1 MKRFVVGLLATIGLL
16 ALLLAGGAVAAV
28 WLLLPAKPDLPGQI
42 VLTLDLRQGLDE
54 VAATDPL
61 AAFGLAATP
70 TLTEVILALDQAG
83 RDPRVK
89 GLLAQLSGAGPGFA
103 QTQELRAALAE
114 FRAQGKFAYGYADS
128 FGEFGPGTRGYY
140 LATAFEQIHLQP
152 VGSLGLTGI
161 LIETPF
167 LRGLFDKLGIQP
179 SGDKRG
185 AYKTAADMFLEEE
198 LTPAHKETLESLA
211 DSLHQQIKSG
221 IGDGRALDPALVA
234 RLIDDGPYYALEA
247 QQAGLVDRL
256 SYWDEVVEQAKQ
268 TAGLGSELVGL
279 ADYARAVEEVP
290 GDAPVI
296 ALVHGVGQI
305 QRGDSDYGP
314 AGGWV
319 MGGDTVA
326 GALAAAID
334 DPQVEAILFRIDSG
348 GGSAV
353 AAETI
358 GHQVRRA
365 VEQGKPVIVSMGD
378 MAASGG
384 YWIAMD
390 ASKIVAGAGTLT
402 GSIGVF
408 AGKPVLDRFWQ
419 EIGVNWGRV
428 QRGENADMW
437 SLGLEFDARGRA
449 RLEAFLDRIYEA
461 FIEGVARGRQM
472 AESDVLKAAEGRVW
486 TGAQA
491 KELGLVD
498 ELGGFD
504 RALELAREAI
514 GLARDRPVELRLF
527 PPARSPWEQALDLLG
542 GAPIGLDAVR
552 SWLLRWL
559 AAPGV
564 LSAPPLLLR

>member
-1 MKRFVVGLLATIGLL
+1 M
-16 ALLLAGGAVAAV
+16 AAV
-28 WLLLPAKPDLPGQI
+28 WLLLPARPDLPGEI

-61 AAFGLAATP
+61 AVFGLGAAP
-70 TLTEVILALDQAG
+70 TLTEVILALDEAG

-89 GLLAQLSGAGPGFA
+89 GLVAQLSGEGPGFA

-167 LRGLFDKLGIQP
+167 LRGLLDRLRVQP

-185 AYKTAADMFLEEE
+185 VYKTAADMFLEEE
-198 LTPAHKETLESLA
+198 LTPPHREVLESLA
-211 DSLHQQIKSG
+211 DSLDQQIKSG

-234 RLIDDGPYYALEA
+234 RLIDDGPYFALEA

-256 SYWDEVVEQAKQ
+256 SYWDEVIEQAKHA
-268 TAGLGSELVGL
+268 AGAASELVGV
-279 ADYARAVEEVP
+279 ADYARALDEVP
-290 GDAPVI
+290 ADAPVI
-296 ALVHGVGQI
+296 ALVRGVGQI

-326 GALAAAID
+326 GAIAAAID

-353 AAETI
+353 ASETI

-365 VEQGKPVIVSMGD
+365 VEEGKPVIVSMGD

-390 ASKIVAGAGTLT
+390 ASRIVAGAGTLT

-419 EIGVNWGRV
+419 EVGVNWGRV

-437 SLGLEFDARGRA
+437 SLGLDFDVRGRA

-472 AESDVLKAAEGRVW
+472 SESDVRKAAEGRVW

-498 ELGGFD
+498 DLGGFE

-514 GLARDRPVELRLF
+514 GLARDRPVELRPF
-527 PPARSPWEQALDLLG
+527 PPARAPWEQALDLLG
-542 GAPIGLDAVR
+542 GAPIGLDAAR
-552 SWLLRWL
+552 SWVLRWL

>member
-16 ALLLAGGAVAAV
+16 ALVLAGGAVAAV
-28 WLLLPAKPDLPGQI
+28 WLLLPARPDLPSQI

-54 VAATDPL
+54 AAATDPL
-61 AAFGLAATP
+61 AALGLAGRP
-70 TLTEVILALDQAG
+70 TLTEVILALEQAA

-89 GLLAQLSGAGPGFA
+89 GLLAQLSGEGPGFA

-114 FRAQGKFAYGYADS
+114 FRAQGKFAYAYADS

-152 VGSLGLTGI
+152 VGSLGLTGL

-167 LRGLFDKLGIQP
+167 LRDLFDKLGIQP

-185 AYKTAADMFLEEE
+185 VYKTAADMFLEDG
-198 LTPAHKETLESLA
+198 LTPAHKEALEALA
-211 DSLHQQIKSG
+211 DSLDQQIKSG
-221 IGDGRALDPALVA
+221 IGEGRALEPALVA
-234 RLIDDGPYYALEA
+234 RLIDDGPYFALEA

-256 SYWDEVVEQAKQ
+256 SYWDEVREQAKEA
-268 TAGLGSELVGL
+268 AGAGSELVGL
-279 ADYARAVEEVP
+279 ADYARALDEVP

-296 ALVHGVGQI
+296 ALVRGVGQI

-326 GALAAAID
+326 GALADAIH
-334 DPQVEAILFRIDSG
+334 DPEVEAILFRIDSG

-353 AAETI
+353 ASETI
-358 GHQVRRA
+358 GREVRRA
-365 VEQGKPVIVSMGD
+365 VEAGKPVIVSMGD
-378 MAASGG
+378 VAASGG

-408 AGKPVLDRFWQ
+408 AGKPVLDRLWQ
-419 EIGVNWGRV
+419 EVGVNWGRV
-428 QRGENADMW
+428 QRGANADMW
-437 SLGLEFDARGRA
+437 STGLDFDERGRA

-461 FIEGVARGRQM
+461 FVEGVARGRQM
-472 AESDVLKAAEGRVW
+472 PESDVRKAAEGRVW

-498 ELGGFD
+498 DLGGFA

-514 GLARDRPVELRLF
+514 GLEPDRPVELRLF
-527 PPARSPWEQALDLLG
+527 PPVRTPFEQALELLD

-552 SWLLRWL
+552 SWLLRRL
-559 AAPGV
+559 AAPGM
-564 LSAPPLLLR
+564 LSAPPLVLR

>member
-28 WLLLPAKPDLPGQI
+28 WLLLPARPELPTQI
-42 VLTLDLRQGLDE
+42 VLTLDLRQGVDE
-54 VAATDPL
+54 VAATEPL
-61 AAFGLAATP
+61 AALGLAAPP
-70 TLTEVILALDQAG
+70 TLTEVILALEQAG

-89 GLLAQLSGAGPGFA
+89 GLVAQLSGEGPGFA
-103 QTQELRAALAE
+103 QAQELRAALAD
-114 FRAQGKFAYGYADS
+114 FRAQGKFAYAYADS

-185 AYKTAADMFLEEE
+185 TYKTAADMFLEDE
-198 LTPAHKETLESLA
+198 LTPAHKEALESLA
-211 DSLHQQIKSG
+211 DSLDRQVKSG
-221 IGDGRALDPALVA
+221 IGAGRALDAALVA
-234 RLIDDGPYYALEA
+234 RLIDDGPYFALEA

-256 SYWDEVVEQAKQ
+256 SYWDEVQEQAQ
-268 TAGLGSELVGL
+268 EAAGAGSELVGV
-279 ADYARAVEEVP
+279 ADYARVLEEPP

-296 ALVHGVGQI
+296 ALVRGVGQI

-326 GALAAAID
+326 GAIAAAID

-365 VEQGKPVIVSMGD
+365 VEGGKPVIVSMGD

-419 EIGVNWGRV
+419 EVGVTWGRV
-428 QRGENADMW
+428 QRGDNADMW
-437 SLGLEFDARGRA
+437 SIGLDFDARGRA

-461 FIEGVARGRQM
+461 FIDGVARGRQM
-472 AESDVLKAAEGRVW
+472 PESDVIKAAEGRVW

-491 KELGLVD
+491 MELGLVD

-542 GAPIGLDAVR
+542 GSPIGLDAVG
-552 SWLLRWL
+552 SGLLRWL

>member
-61 AAFGLAATP
+61 AAFGLGAAP
-70 TLTEVILALDQAG
+70 TLTEVILALEQAG
-83 RDPRVK
+83 EDPRVK
-89 GLLAQLSGAGPGFA
+89 GLLAQLSGEGPGFA
-103 QTQELRAALAE
+103 QSQELRAALAE
-114 FRAQGKFAYGYADS
+114 FRAQGKFAYAYADS

-185 AYKTAADMFLEEE
+185 AYKTAADMFLEDE
-198 LTPAHKETLESLA
+198 LTPAHKEALESLA
-211 DSLHQQIKSG
+211 DSLDQQIKSG

-234 RLIDDGPYYALEA
+234 RLIDDGPYFALEA

-256 SYWDEVVEQAKQ
+256 SYWDEVMEQAKQ
-268 TAGLGSELVGL
+268 AAGAGSELVGV
-279 ADYARAVEEVP
+279 ADYARAVGEVP
-290 GDAPVI
+290 SDAPVI
-296 ALVHGVGQI
+296 ALVRGVGQI

-326 GALAAAID
+326 GAIAAAID

-353 AAETI
+353 ASETI

-461 FIEGVARGRQM
+461 FIDGVARGRQM
-472 AESDVLKAAEGRVW
+472 AESDVRKAAEGRVW

-504 RALELAREAI
+504 RALEVAREAI

>member
-1 MKRFVVGLLATIGLL
+1 
-16 ALLLAGGAVAAV
+16 
-28 WLLLPAKPDLPGQI
+28 

-61 AAFGLAATP
+61 AVFGLGAAP
-70 TLTEVILALDQAG
+70 TLTEVILALDEAG

-89 GLLAQLSGAGPGFA
+89 GLVAQLSGEGPGFA

-167 LRGLFDKLGIQP
+167 LRGLLDRLRVQP

-185 AYKTAADMFLEEE
+185 VYKTAADMFLEEE
-198 LTPAHKETLESLA
+198 LTPPHREVLESLA
-211 DSLHQQIKSG
+211 DSLDQQIKSG

-234 RLIDDGPYYALEA
+234 RLIDDGPYFALEA

-256 SYWDEVVEQAKQ
+256 SYWDEVIEQAKHA
-268 TAGLGSELVGL
+268 AGAASELVGV
-279 ADYARAVEEVP
+279 ADYARALDEVP
-290 GDAPVI
+290 ADAPVI
-296 ALVHGVGQI
+296 ALVRGVGQI

-326 GALAAAID
+326 GAIAAAID

-353 AAETI
+353 ASETI

-365 VEQGKPVIVSMGD
+365 VEEGKPVIVSMGD

-390 ASKIVAGAGTLT
+390 ASRIVAGAGTLT

-419 EIGVNWGRV
+419 EVGVNWGRV

-437 SLGLEFDARGRA
+437 SLGLDFDVRGRA

-472 AESDVLKAAEGRVW
+472 SESDVRKAAEGRVW

-498 ELGGFD
+498 DLGGFE

-514 GLARDRPVELRLF
+514 GLARDRPVELRPF
-527 PPARSPWEQALDLLG
+527 PPARAPWEQALDLLG
-542 GAPIGLDAVR
+542 GAPIGLDAAR
-552 SWLLRWL
+552 SWVLRWL

>member
-16 ALLLAGGAVAAV
+16 ALLLAGGAMAAV
-28 WLLLPAKPDLPGQI
+28 WLLLPARPDLPGEI

-61 AAFGLAATP
+61 AVFGLGAAP
-70 TLTEVILALDQAG
+70 TLTEVILALDEAG

-89 GLLAQLSGAGPGFA
+89 GLVAQLSGEGPGFA

-167 LRGLFDKLGIQP
+167 LRGLLDRLRVQP

-185 AYKTAADMFLEEE
+185 VYKTAADMFLEEE
-198 LTPAHKETLESLA
+198 LTPPHREVLESLA
-211 DSLHQQIKSG
+211 DSLDQQIKSG

-234 RLIDDGPYYALEA
+234 RLIDDGPYFALEA

-256 SYWDEVVEQAKQ
+256 SYWDEVIEQAKHA
-268 TAGLGSELVGL
+268 AGAASELVGV
-279 ADYARAVEEVP
+279 ADYARALDEVP
-290 GDAPVI
+290 ADAPVI
-296 ALVHGVGQI
+296 ALVRGVGQI

-326 GALAAAID
+326 GAIAAAID

-353 AAETI
+353 ASETI

-365 VEQGKPVIVSMGD
+365 VEEGKPVIVSMGD

-390 ASKIVAGAGTLT
+390 ASRIVAGAGTLT

-419 EIGVNWGRV
+419 EVGVNWGRV

-437 SLGLEFDARGRA
+437 SLGLDFDVRGRA

-472 AESDVLKAAEGRVW
+472 SESDVRKAAEGRVW

-498 ELGGFD
+498 DLGGFE

-514 GLARDRPVELRLF
+514 GLARDRPVELRPF
-527 PPARSPWEQALDLLG
+527 PPARAPWEQALDLLG
-542 GAPIGLDAVR
+542 GAPIGLDAAR
-552 SWLLRWL
+552 SWVLRWL

>member
-1 MKRFVVGLLATIGLL
+1 MKRFVVGLLATLGLL
-16 ALLLAGGAVAAV
+16 ALLLAGGAMAAV
-28 WLLLPAKPDLPGQI
+28 WLLLPARPDLPGEI

-61 AAFGLAATP
+61 AVFGLGAAP
-70 TLTEVILALDQAG
+70 TLTEVILALDEAG

-89 GLLAQLSGAGPGFA
+89 GLVAQLSGEGPGFA

-167 LRGLFDKLGIQP
+167 LRGLLDRLRVQP

-185 AYKTAADMFLEEE
+185 VYKTAADMFLEEE
-198 LTPAHKETLESLA
+198 LTPPHREVLESLA
-211 DSLHQQIKSG
+211 DSLDQQIKSG

-234 RLIDDGPYYALEA
+234 RLIDDGPYFALEA

-256 SYWDEVVEQAKQ
+256 SYWDEVIEQAKHA
-268 TAGLGSELVGL
+268 AGAASELVGV
-279 ADYARAVEEVP
+279 ADYARAVDEVP
-290 GDAPVI
+290 ADAPVI
-296 ALVHGVGQI
+296 ALVRGVGQI

-326 GALAAAID
+326 GAIAAAID

-353 AAETI
+353 ASETI

-365 VEQGKPVIVSMGD
+365 VEEGKPVIVSMGD

-390 ASKIVAGAGTLT
+390 ASRIVAGAGTLT

-419 EIGVNWGRV
+419 EVGVNWGRV

-437 SLGLEFDARGRA
+437 SLGLDFDVRGRA

-472 AESDVLKAAEGRVW
+472 SESDVRKAAEGRVW

-498 ELGGFD
+498 DLGGFE

-514 GLARDRPVELRLF
+514 GLARDRPVELRPF
-527 PPARSPWEQALDLLG
+527 PPARAPWEQALDLFG
-542 GAPIGLDAVR
+542 GAPIGLDAAR
-552 SWLLRWL
+552 SWVLRWL

>member
-1 MKRFVVGLLATIGLL
+1 M
-16 ALLLAGGAVAAV
+16 AAV
-28 WLLLPAKPDLPGQI
+28 WLLLPARPDLPGEI

-61 AAFGLAATP
+61 AVFGLGAVP
-70 TLTEVILALDQAG
+70 TLTEVILALDEAG

-89 GLLAQLSGAGPGFA
+89 GLVAQLSGEGPGFA

-167 LRGLFDKLGIQP
+167 LRGLLDRLRVQP

-185 AYKTAADMFLEEE
+185 VYKTAADMFLEDE
-198 LTPAHKETLESLA
+198 LTPPHREVLESLA
-211 DSLHQQIKSG
+211 DSLDQQIKSG

-234 RLIDDGPYYALEA
+234 RLIDDGPYFALEA

-256 SYWDEVVEQAKQ
+256 SYWDEVIEQAKHA
-268 TAGLGSELVGL
+268 AGAASELVGV
-279 ADYARAVEEVP
+279 ADYARALDEVP
-290 GDAPVI
+290 ADAPVI
-296 ALVHGVGQI
+296 ALVRGVGQI

-326 GALAAAID
+326 GAIAAAID

-353 AAETI
+353 ASETI

-365 VEQGKPVIVSMGD
+365 VEEGKPVIVSMGD

-390 ASKIVAGAGTLT
+390 ASRIVAGAGTLT

-408 AGKPVLDRFWQ
+408 AGKPVLDRLWQ
-419 EIGVNWGRV
+419 EVGVNWGRV

-437 SLGLEFDARGRA
+437 SLGLDFDVRGRA
-449 RLEAFLDRIYEA
+449 RLEAFLDRVYEA

-472 AESDVLKAAEGRVW
+472 SESDVRKAAEGRVW

-498 ELGGFD
+498 DLGGFE

-514 GLARDRPVELRLF
+514 GLARDRPVELRPF
-527 PPARSPWEQALDLLG
+527 PPARAPWEQALDLLG
-542 GAPIGLDAVR
+542 GAPIGLDAAR
-552 SWLLRWL
+552 SWVLRWL

>member
-1 MKRFVVGLLATIGLL
+1 MKRVVVGLLATIGLL
-16 ALLLAGGAVAAV
+16 ALLLAGGAMAAV
-28 WLLLPAKPDLPGQI
+28 WLLLPARPDLPGQI

-61 AAFGLAATP
+61 AVLGLGAAP
-70 TLTEVILALDQAG
+70 TLTEVILALDEAG

-89 GLLAQLSGAGPGFA
+89 GLVAQLSGEGPGFA

-167 LRGLFDKLGIQP
+167 LRGLLDRLRVQP

-185 AYKTAADMFLEEE
+185 VYKTAADMFLEDE
-198 LTPAHKETLESLA
+198 LTPPHQEVLESLA
-211 DSLHQQIKSG
+211 DSLDQQIKSG

-234 RLIDDGPYYALEA
+234 RLIDDGPYFALEA

-256 SYWDEVVEQAKQ
+256 SYWDEVIEQAKHA
-268 TAGLGSELVGL
+268 AGAASELVGV
-279 ADYARAVEEVP
+279 ADYARAVDAVP
-290 GDAPVI
+290 ADAPVI
-296 ALVHGVGQI
+296 ALVRGVGQI

-326 GALAAAID
+326 GAIAAAID

-353 AAETI
+353 ASETI

-365 VEQGKPVIVSMGD
+365 VEEGKPVIVSMGD

-390 ASKIVAGAGTLT
+390 ASRIVAGAGTLT

-408 AGKPVLDRFWQ
+408 AGKPVLDRFWR
-419 EIGVNWGRV
+419 EVGVNWGRV

-437 SLGLEFDARGRA
+437 SLGLDFDVRGRA

-472 AESDVLKAAEGRVW
+472 SESDVRKAAEGRVW

-498 ELGGFD
+498 DLGGFE

-514 GLARDRPVELRLF
+514 GLARDGPVELRPF
-527 PPARSPWEQALDLLG
+527 PPARAPWEQALDLLG
-542 GAPIGLDAVR
+542 GAPIGLDAAR

>member
-16 ALLLAGGAVAAV
+16 ALLLAGGAIAAV
-28 WLLLPAKPDLPGQI
+28 WLLLPARPDLPEQI
-42 VLTLDLRQGLDE
+42 VLTLDVRQGLDE

-61 AAFGLAATP
+61 AALGLAAP

-89 GLLAQLSGAGPGFA
+89 GLVAQLSGEGPGFA

-152 VGSLGLTGI
+152 VGSLGLTGL

-167 LRGLFDKLGIQP
+167 LRRLLEKLRVQP

-185 AYKTAADMFLEEE
+185 VYKTAADMFLEDE
-198 LTPAHKETLESLA
+198 LTPPHKEALESLA
-211 DSLHQQIKSG
+211 DSLDQQIKSG

-234 RLIDDGPYYALEA
+234 RLIDDGPYFALEA

-268 TAGLGSELVGL
+268 AAGAGSGLVGL
-279 ADYARAVEEVP
+279 ADYALAVEEVP
-290 GDAPVI
+290 ADAPVI
-296 ALVHGVGQI
+296 ALVRGVGQI

-326 GALAAAID
+326 GAIAAAID

-353 AAETI
+353 ASETI

-365 VEQGKPVIVSMGD
+365 VEEGKPVIVSMGD

-408 AGKPVLDRFWQ
+408 AGKPVLDRLWQ
-419 EIGVNWGRV
+419 EVGINWGRV

-437 SLGLEFDARGRA
+437 SLGLDFDARGRA
-449 RLEAFLDRIYEA
+449 RLEAFLDRVYEA
-461 FIEGVARGRQM
+461 FIEGVARGRRM
-472 AESDVLKAAEGRVW
+472 PEGDVRKAAEGRVW

-498 ELGGFD
+498 DLGGFD

-542 GAPIGLDAVR
+542 DAPIGLDPVR

-564 LSAPPLLLR
+564 LSAPPLMLR

>member
-16 ALLLAGGAVAAV
+16 ALLLAGGAMAAV
-28 WLLLPAKPDLPGQI
+28 WLLLPARPDLPGEI
-42 VLTLDLRQGLDE
+42 VLTLDLRQGLNE

-61 AAFGLAATP
+61 AVFGLGAAP
-70 TLTEVILALDQAG
+70 TLTEVILALDEAG

-89 GLLAQLSGAGPGFA
+89 GLVAQLSGEGPGFA

-167 LRGLFDKLGIQP
+167 LRGLLDRLRVQP

-185 AYKTAADMFLEEE
+185 VYKTAADMFLEEE
-198 LTPAHKETLESLA
+198 LTPPHREVLESLA
-211 DSLHQQIKSG
+211 DSLDQQIKSG

-234 RLIDDGPYYALEA
+234 RLIDDGPYFALEA

-256 SYWDEVVEQAKQ
+256 SYWDEVIEQAKHA
-268 TAGLGSELVGL
+268 AGAASELVGV
-279 ADYARAVEEVP
+279 ADYAQALDEVP
-290 GDAPVI
+290 ADAPVI
-296 ALVHGVGQI
+296 ALIRGIGQI

-326 GALAAAID
+326 GAIAAAID

-353 AAETI
+353 ASETI

-365 VEQGKPVIVSMGD
+365 VEEGKPVIVSMGD

-390 ASKIVAGAGTLT
+390 ASRIVAGAGTLT

-419 EIGVNWGRV
+419 EVGVNWGRV

-437 SLGLEFDARGRA
+437 SLGLDFDVRGRA

-472 AESDVLKAAEGRVW
+472 SESDVRKAAEGRVW

-498 ELGGFD
+498 DLGGFE

-514 GLARDRPVELRLF
+514 GLARDRPVELRPF
-527 PPARSPWEQALDLLG
+527 PPARAPWEQALDLFG
-542 GAPIGLDAVR
+542 GAPIGLDAAR
-552 SWLLRWL
+552 SWVLRWL

>member
-16 ALLLAGGAVAAV
+16 ALLLAGGTAAAV
-28 WLLLPAKPDLPGQI
+28 WLLLPAKPDLPSQI
-42 VLTLDLRQGLDE
+42 VLALDLRQGLDE

-61 AAFGLAATP
+61 SALGLAAAP
-70 TLTEVILALDQAG
+70 TLTEVILALDRAG
-83 RDPRVK
+83 QDPRVK
-89 GLLAQLSGAGPGFA
+89 GLVAQLSGEGPGLA
-103 QTQELRAALAE
+103 QTQELRAALAG
-114 FRAQGKFAYGYADS
+114 FRAQGKFAYAYADS

-152 VGSLGLTGI
+152 VGSLGLTGF

-185 AYKTAADMFLEEE
+185 VYKTAADMFLEDE
-198 LTPAHKETLESLA
+198 LTPAHKEALESLA
-211 DSLHQQIKSG
+211 DSLDQQIKTG
-221 IGDGRALDPALVA
+221 IGEGRALDPALVA
-234 RLIDDGPYYALEA
+234 RLIDDGPYFALEA

-256 SYWDEVVEQAKQ
+256 SYWDEVREQAKEV
-268 TAGLGSELVGL
+268 AGAGSELVGL
-279 ADYARAVEEVP
+279 TDYARALDEVAD
-290 GDAPVI
+290 DASVI
-296 ALVHGVGQI
+296 ALVRGVGQI

-326 GALAAAID
+326 GAIAAAID
-334 DPQVEAILFRIDSG
+334 DPEVEAILFRIDSG

-353 AAETI
+353 ASETI
-358 GHQVRRA
+358 GRQVRRA
-365 VEQGKPVIVSMGD
+365 VEGGKPVVVSMGD
-378 MAASGG
+378 VAASGG

-408 AGKPVLDRFWQ
+408 AGKPVLDRLWQ
-419 EIGVNWGRV
+419 EVGVNWGRV
-428 QRGENADMW
+428 QRGANADMW
-437 SLGLEFDARGRA
+437 STGLDFDARGRA

-461 FIEGVARGRQM
+461 FVEGVARGRQM
-472 AESDVLKAAEGRVW
+472 AEGDVRKAAEGRVW

-491 KELGLVD
+491 RELGLVD
-498 ELGGFD
+498 DLGGFA

-514 GLARDRPVELRLF
+514 GLAPDRPVELRLF
-527 PPARSPWEQALDLLG
+527 PPERTPLEQALELLDG
-542 GAPIGLDAVR
+542 SPIGLDAVR
-552 SWLLRWL
+552 SWLLRRL

-564 LSAPPLLLR
+564 LSTPPLLLR